1 MAYVE
6 EVIPK
11 EPLQIPLE
19 SLLFTVPENWQP
31 PSNFSAEATAPATR
45 GSPLHQHHGGGR
57 GGSHLYRGGGIPE
70 EFLHLDSQDAL
81 LPGDNE
87 FSNAAAE
94 DEELGKEDGTQG
106 WHTRMV
112 QGWRT

>member
-6 EVIPK
+6 EVIPE

-31 PSNFSAEATAPATR
+31 PSNFSAEATAPATEVR
-45 GSPLHQHHGGGR
+45 HCTNTMEEAEEVHTC
-57 GGSHLYRGGGIPE
+57 IVEE
-70 EFLHLDSQDAL
+70 EFLHLDSQDTL

-94 DEELGKEDGTQG
+94 DEELGKEDGRDG
-106 WHTRMV
+106 TRMLQV
-112 QGWRT
+112 RLWVA